1 MISYIKGYYVIT
13 VEGVGTERF
22 LNHLMRNNVNVYNV
36 TRISNTKIQFC
47 VDRSDMSDFKKA
59 YRVGSFQVK
68 VRRKTGIPF
77 VAKRIYKYKG
87 MWICAIIS

>member
-59 YRVGSFQVK
+59 YRVGSFQSMV
-68 VRRKTGIPF
+68 
-77 VAKRIYKYKG
+77 YQKG
-87 MWICAIIS
+87 VLYHQFEDFYALFGNSISALL